1 MALFAAISFLLAD
14 ALAETHAA
22 GAPGRWWLT
31 AIVVLHALAVAA
43 LWRRT
48 TWTER
53 TRLSVVTFAA
63 ALAVTAW
70 LPEGLSNGI
79 RLATLSTSTVL
90 CLSAA
95 AACVWA
101 ALTAARVRRW
111 PLPVAAVVLA
121 LGAYAALAFGL
132 AALRGEPFH
141 ALLADGSFW
150 RALPHVLHGA
160 VVGAVVVLPLGLLAS
175 IVGIGLRWPDPRTR
189 AAQAYRAVTIALLG
203 ALVLPGVAPRGV
215 PDTQVAAAAGG
226 RPSPLTP
233 QQRLAALDIGLK
245 SLEDADRGALR
256 DRWDPE
262 YLAQRFTPDPQLIYD
277 WVRQNTIWVPYRG
290 VLRGPAGVLMDRL
303 GNSLDRSLLLADL
316 LKRTGRTVRL
326 ARGELS
332 RDAALTQLA
341 RRLTE
346 TAAAADQEEPAAGDL
361 ASDISDLSREYQ
373 VDPAAVTGSLLQ
385 PAEALA
391 SAFVELD
398 RRSSEQSAR
407 LLAAVP
413 RPDVRAEWRAR
424 FESALRAIQDHW
436 WVQLRDEDR
445 WLDLDLFHDGARFG
459 GSAATAG
466 ETFEVNDLPASLY
479 HDVVIRIVTAR
490 QRPGSTARGLV
501 LEHALRPLDVL
512 GQQVTIQFL
521 PTRWPEPAP
530 ESPAALRTAFLQQED
545 WAAALVVGD
554 KVATEAA
561 FDVRGDR
568 QASSGGFGGLG
579 AGSASI
585 FGQAGGQPMQLTG
598 TWFEF
603 EFRRPGEAPT
613 TVRREV
619 FDFTDRGGAPLDE
632 GARLA
637 RSLALMG
644 RTEILPFGWEF
655 APDYVSHLAVRSLLE
670 NRPALEAA
678 AGAVDP
684 ASVPTGGVPARVT
697 PPVSPLY
704 MIALARFEWSRVG
717 RYVFNDRI
725 NLLARHTVLLADA
738 DGISARSVTDIVANE
753 VGVGLDARDGFAV
766 RVEQGVTDT
775 NAEALLGFGKPL
787 AGNTADAYA
796 GATGWTTLRSAAD
809 AEGIQLGSA
818 AKRHLA
824 ADLEAGRLAVAPRAP
839 VATAAGTFSG
849 WWRVDPATGDT
860 LGIASNGRGQAV
872 TLLVALQS
880 SGETSVHYNVMTE
893 MAKGFIFEEAF
904 CRAAPYAFVA
914 SRPIWMFYI
923 NSLAPE
929 WWIRTLPPAAPDVP
943 TAVESG
949 RNMCIFALMAG
960 GVLATLPLVMMT
972 LRFATLGHIAVDGAA
987 NLRRAGRPGR
997 WGRGPARQRGNG
1009 AGGPGS
1015 SSAPTPPSPR
1025 GGGGRGS
1032 VPEQECPG
1040 GGGNWGRGRTDDG
1053 FGNYPPNSPP
1063 RPGEYAHNPG
1073 PGWTSRDPA
1082 EVEDLIQNAR
1092 RVQGEAQNAFD
1103 EALARYREAARQVD
1117 ATSGEPSISKER
1129 TDALLAEQQAEAGLQ
1144 NARAELWRSKQRVA
1158 HWEEVK
1164 PAAERVRATE
1174 RAVQDALGRA
1184 PASGANDAWLEEYL
1198 AATRQAGAARD
1209 EYLEISSRPL
1219 SDYPGSATPSPGG
1232 GAPAPGTGAAPGGA
1246 APGGAA
1252 PGGGAPAPGPG
1263 GTMPMGCG
1271 GGGAAPGG
1279 AAGASGGSSG
1289 SGAAGGLG
1297 ASSGGVDPF
1306 GATQQD
1312 LGKTMP
1318 GAPPATIP
1326 QPTTSTAPGMSQT
1339 SGRAVLGLGVIVGG
1353 TGG

>member
-1 MALFAAISFLLAD
+1 MALFTAISLLLAD

-22 GAPGRWWLT
+22 GAPSRWWLT
-31 AIVVLHALAVAA
+31 AIVVIHALAVTAS
-43 LWRRT
+43 WRRT

-53 TRLSVVTFAA
+53 TRLSIVTVAT

-90 CLSAA
+90 CLSAG

-111 PLPVAAVVLA
+111 PLPVAAVMLA

-141 ALLADGSFW
+141 SLLADGSFW
-150 RALPHVLHGA
+150 RALPHVVQGA
-160 VVGAVVVLPLGLLAS
+160 VVGAVVVLPLGLLAA
-175 IVGIGLRWPDPRTR
+175 IVGMGLRWPDPRTR

-203 ALVLPGVAPRGV
+203 AMVLPGIAPRGA
-215 PDTQVAAAAGG
+215 PDTQVAAAVGDK
-226 RPSPLTP
+226 PSPLTP

-245 SLEDADRGALR
+245 SLEDADREALR
-256 DRWDPE
+256 DRWDPA
-262 YLAQRFTPDPQLIYD
+262 YLAGRFNPDPQGIYD

-346 TAAAADQEEPAAGDL
+346 TAAAADQEEQAAGDL

-398 RRSSEQSAR
+398 RRSSEQTAR

-413 RPDVRAEWRAR
+413 RPDVPAEWTAR

-436 WVQLRDEDR
+436 WVQVHEGDQ
-445 WLDLDLFHDGARFG
+445 WLDLDLFHDHARFG
-459 GSAATAG
+459 TAVAAAA
-466 ETFEVNDLPASLY
+466 ETLELENVPADLH
-479 HDVVIRIVTAR
+479 HDVVIRVVTAR
-490 QRPGSTARGLV
+490 QRPGSTTRRQV
-501 LEHALRPLDVL
+501 LEHTLRPLDVL
-512 GQQVTIQFL
+512 GQPVTVQFL
-521 PTRWPEPAP
+521 PTRWPPQTP
-530 ESPAALRTAFLQQED
+530 ETPAALRAAFLQQED
-545 WAAALVVGD
+545 WAAAVAVGD
-554 KVATEAA
+554 KVVIEAA

-568 QASSGGFGGLG
+568 QSTSGGFGALG
-579 AGSASI
+579 SGAASV
-585 FGQAGGQPMQLTG
+585 FGQAQQPTQLTG
-598 TWFEF
+598 TWLEF
-603 EFRRPGEAPT
+603 ELRRPGEAPR

-619 FDFTDRGGAPLDE
+619 FDFTDGGGAPLGE
-632 GARLA
+632 EARLA

-644 RTEILPFGWEF
+644 RTEILAFGWEF
-655 APDYVSHLAVRSLLE
+655 APDYVSHLAIRSLVE
-670 NRPALEAA
+670 NRPTLEAA
-678 AGAVDP
+678 AAAADP
-684 ASVPTGGVPARVT
+684 ARMSADTVPPRVA
-697 PPVSPLY
+697 PPVSPLF
-704 MIALARFEWSRVG
+704 MVALARFEWSRVG
-717 RYVFNDRI
+717 RFVFNDRI
-725 NLLARHTVLLADA
+725 NVIARHTVLVAEGA
-738 DGISARSVTDIVANE
+738 GISARSVTDIVANE
-753 VGVGLDARDGFAV
+753 VGVALDAPDGFAV
-766 RVEQGVTDT
+766 RLEQGVTDT

-796 GATGWTTLRSAAD
+796 NAAGWTTLKSTGD
-809 AEGIQLGSA
+809 AESIQLEAS
-818 AKRHLA
+818 AKRHLT
-824 ADLEAGRLAVAPRAP
+824 ADLEAGRLIVAPRTP
-839 VATAAGTFSG
+839 LSGAAGTFTG

-860 LGIASNGRGQAV
+860 LGIAGNGRGQAV
-872 TLLVALQS
+872 TLLVALQV

-943 TAVESG
+943 TAVEAG
-949 RNMCIFALMAG
+949 RNMCIFGLMAG

-972 LRFATLGHIAVDGAA
+972 LRFATLGHIAVDGAV

-1009 AGGPGS
+1009 AGAPGS
-1015 SSAPTPPSPR
+1015 SSAPAPSGQR
-1025 GGGGRGS
+1025 GGGGRGPG
-1032 VPEQECPG
+1032 PERECPG
-1040 GGGNWGRGRTDDG
+1040 GGGGDWGRGRTDDG

-1063 RPGEYAHNPG
+1063 RPGETAHVPG

-1082 EVEDLIQNAR
+1082 EVDALVENAK

-1117 ATSGEPSISKER
+1117 ATSGEPAISKER
-1129 TDALLAEQQAEAGLQ
+1129 NDALLAEQQAEAGLH
-1144 NARAELWRSKQRVA
+1144 NARADLWRSKQRVA

-1174 RAVQDALGRA
+1174 RTVEEALGRA
-1184 PASGANDAWLEEYL
+1184 PASGADDAWLEEYS
-1198 AATRQAGAARD
+1198 AAARQAGAARD
-1209 EYLEISSRPL
+1209 EYLRISSKKL
-1219 SDYPGSATPSPGG
+1219 SDYPGSATPSGAPGG
-1232 GAPAPGTGAAPGGA
+1232 GTPGGGA
-1246 APGGAA
+1246 APGGAV
-1252 PGGGAPAPGPG
+1252 PGGPPAPGPS
-1263 GTMPMGCG
+1263 GTMPIGGCG
-1271 GGGAAPGG
+1271 GSGAGPGG

-1289 SGAAGGLG
+1289 SGAAGSAG

-1318 GAPPATIP
+1318 GAPPATSP
-1326 QPTTSTAPGMSQT
+1326 QPTTSTAPIPGGPGVSQT
-1339 SGRAVLGLGVIVGG
+1339 SGRAVLGMGVIVGG